1 MECHVIGC
9 GRPAYYSRP
18 WCYRHYLDEKEN
30 RPFRN
35 LRARIGHKAPC
46 SHDPCDRPSR
56 VRGLCNAHDLQRQAG
71 KPLGPIRERTGGAW
85 PAGESGYMVIWD
97 PERKRTVYEH
107 RLVMEKT
114 IGRHLFDD
122 EEVHHKNGVRGDNRP
137 GNLEIWVGSQPAGMR
152 PEDAVSWA
160 TDILRRFTPDR
171 LR

>member
-1 MECHVIGC
+1 
-9 GRPAYYSRP
+9 
-18 WCYRHYLDEKEN
+18 
-30 RPFRN
+30 
-35 LRARIGHKAPC
+35 
-46 SHDPCDRPSR
+46 
-56 VRGLCNAHDLQRQAG
+56 
-71 KPLGPIRERTGGAW
+71 
-85 PAGESGYMVIWD
+85 MVIWD